1 MTTTKRKQSCFG
13 STVEIQ
19 IRQFF
24 QQLILFRW
32 EHLQSFRRERKNEVI
47 SEATQLKKCRTRSTC
62 DAMLATWSNLHLSA
76 FFGWLTSAVAAH
88 IIIFCKLQ
96 FLSFPGKGNY
106 RLLQFLAE
114 LIRTIVFSE
123 IGTKGWWPSV
133 QNGSLTGRLESV
145 EQVFGKKASL
155 QQQQQ
160 QLQTIG

>member
-32 EHLQSFRRERKNEVI
+32 EHLRSFRRERKKNEVI

-76 FFGWLTSAVAAH
+76 FFRLIDFSYHGSYYY
-88 IIIFCKLQ
+88 FLQ
-96 FLSFPGKGNY
+96 TAILEFSGKGQLPLVAVSRRTNPNNCLFRNWDE
-106 RLLQFLAE
+106 RLMAFGA
-114 LIRTIVFSE
+114 
-123 IGTKGWWPSV
+123 
-133 QNGSLTGRLESV
+133 NGSLTGRLKSV
-145 EQVFGKKASL
+145 EQVFDKKASL

-160 QLQTIG
+160 LQTIG